1 MNAMAGPGLAMGGI
15 FFLIWL
21 LLMVGMIVGFV
32 LTIVALWRGMK
43 AHEKIAANLQ
53 TVLLKRKGE

>member
-1 MNAMAGPGLAMGGI
+1 MNTMAGPAMAMGGF

-43 AHEKIAANLQ
+43 AHEKIAENLQ
-53 TVLLKRKGE
+53 AVLLKDKGE